1 MEKKNNWF
9 YTNEEI
15 KRMKE
20 LIRTGDSIRT
30 LAFRE
35 HQNFNT
41 TSRALSQKMY
51 EVAKH
56 TRKVKKRNTLGNRGG
71 VTLIDDNRVVAS
83 KSIAIPSGTVFEGEC
98 KRVTLHSDHFRIY
111 F

>member
-1 MEKKNNWF
+1 MKKNSFF

-20 LIRTGDSIRT
+20 LIRTGEPIFQISLREYENFGTTPGALRT
-30 LAFRE
+30 
-35 HQNFNT
+35 
-41 TSRALSQKMY
+41 KMY
-51 EVAKH
+51 KLAKK
-56 TRKVKKRNTLGNRGG
+56 TRRVYKQSSKDVITS
-71 VTLIDDNRVVAS
+71 VTLVDKTIIS